1 MDPFRGALISNL
13 AQAEISED
21 ERSYLET
28 TTKEDLIQELNKADK
43 AHQKQSIARNVSK
56 RLAPLVDCI
65 LQYAGALDVMS
76 NVDPLPVS
84 MIWGAVKIV
93 LQV

>member
-1 MDPFRGALISNL
+1 MDPFKEALISNL

-28 TTKEDLIQELNKADK
+28 TTKEDLIQQLNTADK
-43 AHQKQSIARNVSK
+43 AHQKQSIARSVSK
-56 RLAPLVDCI
+56 RLGPLVDCI

-76 NVDPLPVS
+76 SVDALPVS
-84 MIWGAVKIV
+84 VIWGAVKIV